1 MILDSWSHGHERTL
15 PISVEQ
21 VGSFSIY
28 LFYFRFSQIRACQL
42 YDEMPERKITTKNK
56 ANCSLFCN
64 STKKK
69 HSGLSRCGKSC
80 RLRWENHLRPDLKKG
95 TFTPKEERHIIELHV
110 KMGNKW
116 ARMAIEVYSSTFFP
130 NYIFFLFNSN
140 PFLAAISKQVAYIH
154 ILL

>member
-1 MILDSWSHGHERTL
+1 MVMNALLQFPLNKSVVSPFISS
-15 PISVEQ
+15 ISV
-21 VGSFSIY
+21 
-28 LFYFRFSQIRACQL
+28 FSQIRARQL
-42 YDEMPERKITTKNK
+42 YDEMPERKITTKMHTRQTV
-56 ANCSLFCN
+56 LF
-64 STKKK
+64 SATQTKKK
-69 HSGLSRCGKSC
+69 HFGLSRCGKSC

-95 TFTPKEERHIIELHV
+95 AFTPKEEHHIIELHA

-140 PFLAAISKQVAYIH
+140 PSLAAISKQVAYIH